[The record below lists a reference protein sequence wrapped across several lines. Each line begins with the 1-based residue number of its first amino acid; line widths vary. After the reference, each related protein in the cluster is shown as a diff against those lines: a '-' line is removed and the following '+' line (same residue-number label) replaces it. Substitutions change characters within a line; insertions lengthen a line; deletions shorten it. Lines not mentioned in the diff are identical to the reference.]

1 MFERTFFFPV
11 DRMPCS
17 LRKEG
22 LVHTIA
28 FDSANPF
35 DHVCRALDA
44 IRKMGFAFVAMTVD
58 GKAGNTFRVS
68 IVFEPRNDLSVA
80 TLVERI
86 SSCVGVSGLTH
97 DMSCALPA

>member
-1 MFERTFFFPV
+1 MQPAQGG
-11 DRMPCS
+11 
-17 LRKEG
+17 G

-28 FDSANPF
+28 FESANPF

-68 IVFEPRNDLSVA
+68 IVFEPRGDVTVA

-86 SSCVGVSGLTH
+86 AACVGVSHLAY
-97 DMSCALPA
+97 DMNGAAPA

>member
-1 MFERTFFFPV
+1 M
-11 DRMPCS
+11 
-17 LRKEG
+17 
-22 LVHTIA
+22 VHTIA

-58 GKAGNTFRVS
+58 GRAGNTFRVS
-68 IVFEPRNDLSVA
+68 IVFEPRGDLTVA

-86 SSCVGVSGLTH
+86 TACVGVSHLAH
-97 DMSCALPA
+97 DMTCATLA